1 MTHPSHLIFTP
12 TEASNAAQKHVDELE
27 KHEGDGMPLYIP
39 HMEYNQQKRAGF
51 LPVKRGELITVMG
64 RPGNGKTGF
73 MFHWARARAKD
84 LQRRASMGD
93 ETAAKSVVIYW
104 TMEQMIEELR
114 LFHVAAEKNISVTD
128 MANGK
133 LDHDQWEGVRGTLNR
148 LQASPLWLAGKSFAR
163 RKDKIKFTEET
174 MRGAL
179 ESVEKWVGDEQKTLI
194 DCVFVDYFQRFRAG
208 SGDWVQYYGDL
219 MNGMKEMAGDFTT
232 RMIVGIQAKRE
243 VDQRDLKLPLM
254 DDGQWTSS
262 IEHQADGMIS
272 VVRPSHYLSDGAIWD
287 SKGAAVVVKG
297 HSQMLV
303 YVAKRKLGPENFDG
317 WVTFAPE
324 YNRMDEAELKRFDMN
339 KDIDDPEEAKRV

>member
-12 TEASNAAQKHVDELE
+12 TESSNAAKKHVDELE

-39 HMEYNQQKRAGF
+39 HMEYNPAKRTGF

-84 LQRRASMGD
+84 LQRRAASGD
-93 ETAAKSVVIYW
+93 EIAQKSVVIYW

-114 LFHVAAEKNISVTD
+114 LFHVAAEENISVTD

-133 LDHDQWEGVRGTLNR
+133 LDHDQWDSVRGTLSR
-148 LQASPLWLAGKSFAR
+148 LQSSPLWLAGKSFAR
-163 RKDKIKFTEET
+163 RKEKIQFTEET

-179 ESVEKWVGDEQKTLI
+179 DSVEKWVGDEQKTVI

-219 MNGMKEMAGDFTT
+219 MNGMKELAGDFAT

-243 VDQRDLKLPLM
+243 VDQRDLKVPLM
-254 DDGQWTSS
+254 DD
-262 IEHQADGMIS
+262 
-272 VVRPSHYLSDGAIWD
+272 
-287 SKGAAVVVKG
+287 
-297 HSQMLV
+297 
-303 YVAKRKLGPENFDG
+303 
-317 WVTFAPE
+317 
-324 YNRMDEAELKRFDMN
+324 
-339 KDIDDPEEAKRV
+339 